1 LAAISDYRSVNGS
14 ANKELLIRARLLV
27 SQALSPLISQRL
39 SALSV
44 GRRTRHEARI
54 LARGHSAYFI

>member
-14 ANKELLIRARLLV
+14 PNKELLIPARLLV
-27 SQALSPLISQRL
+27 SQALSPLIFQRL
-39 SALSV
+39 SALSI
-44 GRRTRHEARI
+44 GRRTRREARI